1 MMKKFSKIL
10 IVIGIILMF
19 SAAGNDDM
27 TASHY
32 PLYKLLSMLVI
43 GLICIC
49 NGILINRLS
58 ND

>member
-1 MMKKFSKIL
+1 MKKFSKIL
-10 IVIGIILMF
+10 IVIGVILMF

-32 PLYKLLSMLVI
+32 PLYKLLLLLGMGVV
-43 GLICIC
+43 CIC
-49 NGILINRLS
+49 NGILINRLH